1 MNSVIEEF
9 KNMFSFENVKWD
21 AVIEATYETIYMT
34 VIATIAAFIIGLIFG
49 IILFLS
55 NKSENVPSKPL
66 YGTTSFI
73 VNLFRAIPFIILIIL
88 LMPFTKAIMGTVMGS
103 NGALPALIIGAAPF
117 YARLVEIGLKEID
130 KGVIESAESMG
141 ANTWTIIWKVLIP
154 ESLPALISGITVTSI
169 MLVGSTA
176 IAGVIGAGGLGN
188 LAYMVG
194 FTRNQPDVTLVAT
207 VVILIIVFVIQ
218 ILGDFFSKRVDKR

>member
-21 AVIEATYETIYMT
+21 AVFEATYETIYMT

-73 VNLFRAIPFIILIIL
+73 VNLFRAIPF
-88 LMPFTKAIMGTVMGS
+88 
-103 NGALPALIIGAAPF
+103 
-117 YARLVEIGLKEID
+117 
-130 KGVIESAESMG
+130 
-141 ANTWTIIWKVLIP
+141 
-154 ESLPALISGITVTSI
+154 
-169 MLVGSTA
+169 
-176 IAGVIGAGGLGN
+176 
-188 LAYMVG
+188 
-194 FTRNQPDVTLVAT
+194 
-207 VVILIIVFVIQ
+207 
-218 ILGDFFSKRVDKR
+218 